1 MVTAIGAGIGQDDF
15 DISKVRYHKIIIMT
29 DADVDG
35 SHIRTLLLTFFYRQ
49 MPHLIE
55 SGYVYLAQPP
65 LYKVSRKKREE
76 YIDTDETLTR
86 KLLELGSEDLT
97 LKVSKNKTLAGKD
110 LMALLE
116 LLQQVEQVVK
126 SLARKGIDFD
136 EFLQKQ
142 QPGTGA
148 FPRYYVTVGKGD
160 DAEHHFV
167 FTDEELKTLREKTEK
182 KLGEQLEIFTENGH
196 TPAAASTA
204 FRLVELYV
212 ASPLAKAVSAIER
225 KGFELSQFSKH
236 EDPIFKLQDAEEGE
250 TPIHSL
256 PELLEVIRGF
266 GRKGLSIQRY
276 KGLGEMNPEQLYE
289 TTMNPEKRKLLKV
302 VQEDAIRADEMFVIL
317 MGDEVEPRRKFIED
331 NALNVQNL
339 DI

>member
-1 MVTAIGAGIGQDDF
+1 
-15 DISKVRYHKIIIMT
+15 MT

-97 LKVSKNKTLAGKD
+97 LKVSKAKTLGGKD

-116 LLQQVEQVVK
+116 LLLQVEQVVK
-126 SLARKGIDFD
+126 SLSRKGIDFD
-136 EFLQKQ
+136 EFLQQ
-142 QPGTGA
+142 QHPQTGA
-148 FPRYYVTVGKGD
+148 FPKYYVTIGRGD

-167 FTDEELKTLREKTEK
+167 FTDEELKALREKAET

-196 TPAAASTA
+196 APVATTSAA
-204 FRLVELYV
+204 FRWIELYV
-212 ASPLAKAVSAIER
+212 AGTLAKAVTAIER
-225 KGFELSQFSKH
+225 KGFELAQFRKH
-236 EDPIFKLQDAEEGE
+236 EDPIFQLQDGDDGA

-256 PELLEVIRGF
+256 PDLLEVIRGF